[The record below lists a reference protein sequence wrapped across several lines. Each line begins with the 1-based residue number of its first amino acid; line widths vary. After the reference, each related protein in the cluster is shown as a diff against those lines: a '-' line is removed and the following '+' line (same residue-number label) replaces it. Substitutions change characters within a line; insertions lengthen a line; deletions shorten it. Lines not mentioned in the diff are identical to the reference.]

1 MRAEVILV
9 GAREYLLVT
18 KFDVDT
24 VEKGLGVSSTDLTYV
39 IYPPSALPPPPGQR
53 NSSND
58 IVPDNSDGHPPEKG
72 NA

>member
-1 MRAEVILV
+1 MILV

-39 IYPPSALPPPPGQR
+39 IIPPSALPPPPGQR

-58 IVPDNSDGHPPEKG
+58 MVPENSDGHGSEKG
-72 NA
+72 KA

>member
-39 IYPPSALPPPPGQR
+39 IISHFPPCPHLRAKETAPTT
-53 NSSND
+53 
-58 IVPDNSDGHPPEKG
+58 
-72 NA
+72 